1 MNKII
6 IKESQFKTLVREQ
19 SDEIERCA
27 EKLRLDH
34 TYDVVRTD
42 SKVGRN
48 EQCRTRTKMKSLIEL
63 LEGKGI
69 DFTVRHISGYG
80 CVVVIAGTE
89 QVAGRDKVT
98 ISLYED
104 GNLVITIV
112 NDNYSSE
119 DKDANDVGGWKLLF
133 TGKWTNLV
141 RGWNAKW
148 YGDYAN
154 GKMNK
159 KESYPLWDEQG
170 DKLTGFPN
178 NTYQDDIIKS
188 GEMLEK
194 GLNTN
199 SYVDSAGNASKTLL
213 DDFIKDIQN

>member
-1 MNKII
+1 VNKII

-19 SDEIERCA
+19 SDEIEKCA

-48 EQCRTRTKMKSLIEL
+48 DQCRSRPKMVSLIDIL
-63 LEGKGI
+63 NTKNI
-69 DFTVRHISGYG
+69 DFTVKHISGYG

-98 ISLYED
+98 ISMYED

-119 DKDANDVGGWKLLF
+119 DADQADVGGWKLLF
-133 TGKWTNLV
+133 TGKWTDLDKD
-141 RGWNAKW
+141 WNAKW

-194 GLNTN
+194 GLNKN
-199 SYVDSAGNASKTLL
+199 SYVDSAGNATRNLADL
-213 DDFIKDIQN
+213 IKDIQP